1 MYDPGISGGT
11 AAWASSATA
20 LRLLADREAEWS
32 ARLRMVEDARAF
44 LILTTYYIGSDAR
57 TARML
62 EALLGA
68 QRRGVRVI
76 LAMDRF
82 GQRLARN
89 LGSAVEHRRLH
100 AHLDALRA
108 CGGRIFEYASR
119 GLRHRLVGGGMHV
132 KIQVS
137 EAGAAIFGSSNLAG
151 HSFDRWNEVSVR
163 VEGAVVAD
171 LLGDACRFAG
181 LGDAEAARLQAQL
194 PATTGGGRIPLR
206 YLCEDPEGRHD
217 RRFPFGAV
225 DNRLTA
231 ELAAMIDRAR
241 RSLRITAFYCKPA
254 PVLREALLR
263 ACRRGVEVEIFHSHR
278 DSLEASQAPW
288 ISASVR
294 YAALLAAG
302 ARIHE
307 NRAGEHSKILLVDDR
322 EAAIGSYNFEH
333 AAHDRL
339 VEAMLFTEERA
350 LCAELRTL
358 FDGLR
363 ASPDNRRL
371 SADWLGE
378 LPARLRLKR
387 WLYRPM
393 ERWI

>member
-1 MYDPGISGGT
+1 
-11 AAWASSATA
+11 
-20 LRLLADREAEWS
+20 
-32 ARLRMVEDARAF
+32 
-44 LILTTYYIGSDAR
+44 
-57 TARML
+57 
-62 EALLGA
+62 
-68 QRRGVRVI
+68 
-76 LAMDRF
+76 
-82 GQRLARN
+82 
-89 LGSAVEHRRLH
+89 
-100 AHLDALRA
+100 
-108 CGGRIFEYASR
+108 
-119 GLRHRLVGGGMHV
+119 
-132 KIQVS
+132 
-137 EAGAAIFGSSNLAG
+137 
-151 HSFDRWNEVSVR
+151 
-163 VEGAVVAD
+163 
-171 LLGDACRFAG
+171 
-181 LGDAEAARLQAQL
+181 
-194 PATTGGGRIPLR
+194 
-206 YLCEDPEGRHD
+206 
-217 RRFPFGAV
+217 
-225 DNRLTA
+225 
-231 ELAAMIDRAR
+231 MIDRAR

-254 PVLREALLR
+254 PILREALLR

-322 EAAIGSYNFEH
+322 ETAIGSYNFEH

-339 VEAMLFTEERA
+339 VEAMLFTEDRA
-350 LCAELRTL
+350 LCAELHAL

-378 LPARLRLKR
+378 LPATLRLKR